1 MKKLQA
7 NEKKIQE
14 VIEELDKRYLP
25 DYITDNLTDN
35 LADEHFNNLSRLY
48 LLEEQR
54 ILDGEQ

>member
-25 DYITDNLTDN
+25 DYITDNL
-35 LADEHFNNLSRLY
+35 ADEHFNNLSRLR